1 MNVSKNQ
8 QKYVFLIERSLTPI
22 YQRISKGFKD
32 ALEKQ
37 GHQVI
42 YFNRSH
48 YSSQNDAIQNLIKMT
63 QIEEIDY
70 CLILSNSVFLKS
82 YCKSL
87 NHYVFELL
95 CLKLIFIHH
104 DSIGY
109 NFFVAENAFASY
121 VEAIYRVNHQSWHF
135 CIEQEDIID
144 LKLLGIKRVYHIFH
158 ASEFTKIRSDDQYE
172 YNISFVGHI
181 LPGFGEIY
189 KSSPGLVSLPAFHQV
204 SAGFW
209 NRMINLNL
217 KLKQSSYNQVFFKSK
232 DIFDKTSAFQNKF
245 EYIYLAS
252 MLNPAF
258 RGEIINSLK
267 TSQIHIVG
275 GDPGYMFGMTDQRV
289 IQKSGV
295 IYHPPTQNYAE
306 AQSIYASSKIN
317 LNITSLQFD
326 DAVVNRVMDV
336 GAAGG
341 FILTDW
347 KSDLRR
353 VTSVHEEIS
362 YKTIEELNYKID
374 YYLSHE
380 KERLEIAEQLHQD
393 IINNNTYEHIVN
405 YMLSKV
411 SQASDDITDNLRLD
425 LGCGL
430 RKTEGFVG
438 VDIHDWEGVDVV
450 ADLTRRFPFPDS
462 SVDEIKAYNIIEH
475 LPDRIHTM
483 NEMWRI
489 CKPGAIVDILVPST
503 DGRGAFQDPTHVSFW
518 NINSF
523 KYYSI
528 EFPEYLDLC
537 KSYGFQGA
545 YKLISLSQQESSD
558 GVVHVR
564 AVLQVIKH
572 NNKNQEYL
580 EALLDKLNLRK
591 VNLLISIDWTQQEQA
606 IIQFLNDVLRS
617 IGNHPYRENITLL
630 VDTSNFPKDYE
641 ISPEEIIS
649 EIALNLM
656 LEENI
661 DILNEGVEV
670 AILPPMSQIEWQSIS
685 SKICGRIQW
694 DYENADTIAS
704 IEMKNLELYDI
715 KSLSNKRVVQ
725 VDGNTWTLKDC

>member
-1 MNVSKNQ
+1 MNVSKNK
-8 QKYVFLIERSLTPI
+8 QKYAFLIERSPTPI

-32 ALEKQ
+32 ALEKE

-42 YFNRSH
+42 YFNYSH
-48 YSSQNDAIQNLIKMT
+48 YSSQNDAIQNLLKMT
-63 QIEEIDY
+63 QNWGIDY
-70 CLILSNSVFLKS
+70 CLILSNSVGLKS

-95 CLKLIFIHH
+95 CLKLIFVHH
-104 DSIGY
+104 DSISY

-121 VEAIYRVNHQSWHF
+121 IEAIYRVNHQSWHF
-135 CIEQEDIID
+135 CIEPEDIID
-144 LKLLGIKRVYHIFH
+144 LNLLGIKRVYHIFH
-158 ASEFTKIRSDDQYE
+158 ASEFTKIGIDDQYE

-189 KSSPGLVSLPAFHQV
+189 KSSPSIVSLPAFHQV

-209 NRMINLNL
+209 NRLMNLDL
-217 KLKQSSYNQVFFKSK
+217 KLKQSPYNQVVLK
-232 DIFDKTSAFQNKF
+232 DQNINNIIGFQNKF
-245 EYIYLAS
+245 EYIYLANL
-252 MLNPAF
+252 LNPSF
-258 RGEIINSLK
+258 RGEIINRLK
-267 TSQIHIVG
+267 ASQIDIVG
-275 GDPGYMFGMTDQRV
+275 GDPGYMSGMMDKRV

-295 IYHPPTQNYAE
+295 IYHPPTQNYTE

-393 IINNNTYEHIVN
+393 ITTNNSYEQIVN

-411 SQASDDITDNLRLD
+411 SQMTNDITDNLRLD
-425 LGCGL
+425 LGCGP
-430 RKTEGFVG
+430 RKTEGFIG
-438 VDIHDWEGVDVV
+438 VDIHDWQGVDVV
-450 ADLTRRFPFPDS
+450 ADLTRRFPFPDN
-462 SVDEIKAYNIIEH
+462 SVDEIKAYDVIEH
-475 LPDRIHTM
+475 LPDRLHTM

-489 CKPGAIVDILVPST
+489 CKPEAIVDILVPST

-537 KSYGFQGA
+537 KSYGFHGA
-545 YKLISLSQQESSD
+545 YKLISLSQEETGD
-558 GVVHVR
+558 GVFHVR
-564 AVLQVIKH
+564 AILQVIKH
-572 NNKNQEYL
+572 NNEEYL
-580 EALLDKLNLRK
+580 EYLSDKLNLRK
-591 VNLLISIDWTQQEQA
+591 VNLLISIDWTQEEPA
-606 IIQFLNDVLRS
+606 IIQFLKNVLLS
-617 IGNHPYRENITLL
+617 IGNHPDKENITLL
-630 VDTSNFPKDYE
+630 LDTSNFPKEYE
-641 ISPEEIIS
+641 ITPEEIIS
-649 EIALNLM
+649 EIALTLM

-661 DILNEGVEV
+661 DVLNEGVEV
-670 AILPPMSQIEWQSIS
+670 AILPPLSKIEWESIY
-685 SKICGRIQW
+685 SKICGRFQW
-694 DYENADTIAS
+694 DYENAETIAKL
-704 IEMKNLELYDI
+704 EMENMELYEI
-715 KSLSNKRVVQ
+715 KSLSSKQVVQ
-725 VDGNTWTLKDC
+725 VNENNWTLKDCS

>member
-1 MNVSKNQ
+1 MNIDNNE
-8 QKYVFLIERSLTPI
+8 QKYTFLIEHLSTPI
-22 YQRISKGFKD
+22 YQRISQGFKN

-42 YFNRSH
+42 YFDPSEYLNQDDALKKLLKLSEN
-48 YSSQNDAIQNLIKMT
+48 QN
-63 QIEEIDY
+63 IDY
-70 CLILSNSVFLKS
+70 CLILGNHGCFKS
-82 YCKSL
+82 YCKFL
-87 NHYVFELL
+87 EQYVFELFNFN
-95 CLKLIFIHH
+95 LIFIHH

-121 VEAIYRVNHQSWHF
+121 FEAICRVNSRSWHF

-144 LKLLGIKRVYHIFH
+144 LKLLGIQRVAHIFH
-158 ASEFTKIRSDDQYE
+158 ASEFTKMATHNQYN
-172 YNISFVGHI
+172 YNISFVGHV
-181 LPGFGEIY
+181 LPGFEAIY
-189 KSSPGLVSLPAFHQV
+189 KSKSNLAYLPAFHHV

-209 NRMINLNL
+209 NRLINLDL
-217 KLKQSSYNQVFFKSK
+217 KLKQSAHNQYRC
-232 DIFDKTSAFQNKF
+232 INNITAFQNKF
-245 EYIYLAS
+245 EYIYLATL
-252 MLNPAF
+252 LNPSF
-258 RGEIINSLK
+258 RGEIINRLK
-267 TSQIHIVG
+267 ASQIDIVG
-275 GDPGYMFGMTDQRV
+275 GDPGYMSEIMEKRC

-295 IYHPPTQNYAE
+295 IYHPPTQDYTE

-326 DAVVNRVMDV
+326 DAVVNRVIDV

-347 KSDLRR
+347 KSDLPR
-353 VTSVHEEIS
+353 VTSVHEQIA
-362 YKTIEELNYKID
+362 YKTIEELNDKID

-380 KERLEIAEQLHQD
+380 KERLEIADQLHQD
-393 IINNNTYEHIVN
+393 IITNNSYEHIVN

-411 SQASDDITDNLRLD
+411 SQITNEPTDNLRLD
-425 LGCGL
+425 LGCGP
-430 RKTEGFVG
+430 RKTAGFVG

-462 SVDEIKAYNIIEH
+462 SVDEIKAYDVVEH

-483 NEMWRI
+483 NEIWRI
-489 CKPGAIVDILVPST
+489 CKPEAIVDILVPST

-523 KYYSI
+523 KYYSV

-545 YKLISLSQQESSD
+545 YKIISLSQQESGD

-564 AVLQVIKH
+564 AILQVIKD

-580 EALLDKLNLRK
+580 DDLSNKLNQRK
-591 VNLLISIDWTQQEQA
+591 INLLISIDWTQPEQA
-606 IIQFLNDVLRS
+606 IIEFLKDVLTS
-617 IGNHPYRENITLL
+617 ISNSTYREDITLL
-630 VDTSNFPKDYE
+630 IDTSNFPKDYE

-649 EIALNLM
+649 EIALTLM

-661 DILNEGVEV
+661 DVLNEGVEV
-670 AILPPMSQIEWQSIS
+670 AILPPMSQIQWQSIA
-685 SKICGRIQW
+685 SKICGRVQW
-694 DYENADTIAS
+694 DYENADTIVS
-704 IEMKNLELYDI
+704 LKMNNLGIYDL
-715 KSLSNKRVVQ
+715 KSLNSKQVVQ
-725 VDGNTWTLKDC
+725 VDDNTWTLEDCK